1 MAQKKRDG
9 RDEEC
14 EPEEQK
20 HRRGEKPTGGKPGHG
35 TSGGG
40 GASGG
45 GSAPG
50 PGSTSTASAAM
61 AAVTQTQ
68 STSTAITDAQ
78 TAQQYT
84 GLTQIRQARA
94 NQLQRQVTALTQAYG
109 ANDPRVVAAQAA
121 LANQQTFA
129 SRLGLVQT
137 DTSTT
142 APTAPTDGFVI
153 YGRVL
158 NADQSPA
165 PQLTVF
171 LADDTRAWLQ
181 QYAYAFTDQTGYFT
195 LSSTYTAYG
204 VATLSAYLEVSN
216 SACNLMYIDSSPM
229 SITAG
234 AAISRDIVLASA
246 VPLGK
251 APCEPSAAPSTPPAQ
266 TQSPAKKQ

>member
-1 MAQKKRDG
+1 MAQKKRDEK
-9 RDEEC
+9 RPEEEC
-14 EPEEQK
+14 EPEEKK
-20 HRRGEKPTGGKPGHG
+20 HHRGEPPAGGKHGGG

-40 GASGG
+40 KE
-45 GSAPG
+45 PG
-50 PGSTSTASAAM
+50 PGSTSTTSAAT
-61 AAVTQTQ
+61 AAATQIQ
-68 STSTAITDAQ
+68 STSTATTDAQ
-78 TAQQYT
+78 TALQYT

-94 NQLQRQVTALTQAYG
+94 NQLQRQVTSLTQAYG

-142 APTAPTDGFVI
+142 APTAPANGWVI

-158 NADQSPA
+158 NADNSPA

-171 LADDTRAWLQ
+171 LADETRAWLQ

-195 LSSTYTAYG
+195 LSSSSLGYQAQTFS
-204 VATLSAYLEVSN
+204 VYLEVSN
-216 SACNLMYIDSSPM
+216 SACKLMYIDSSPM
-229 SITAG
+229 SIAVG
-234 AAISRDIVLASA
+234 ASISRDIVLSA
-246 VPLGK
+246 NVPLGT

-266 TQSPAKKQ
+266 TLSPAKKQ